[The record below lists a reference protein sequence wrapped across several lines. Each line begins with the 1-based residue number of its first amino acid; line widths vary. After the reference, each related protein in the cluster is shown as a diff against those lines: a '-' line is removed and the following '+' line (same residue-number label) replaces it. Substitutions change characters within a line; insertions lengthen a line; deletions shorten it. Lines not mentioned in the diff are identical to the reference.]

1 MKICHIK
8 KGDILIDKI
17 KCVELHKEER
27 TMQGTIY
34 GNYSSN
40 YVAHLLGYRDGIV
53 VVDKLAN
60 TTHPDWRKK
69 TAKRAEILSQE
80 LTGRSI
86 KYKV

>member
-69 TAKRAEILSQE
+69 TAKKSRNII
-80 LTGRSI
+80 TRI
-86 KYKV
+86 NRKKYKV